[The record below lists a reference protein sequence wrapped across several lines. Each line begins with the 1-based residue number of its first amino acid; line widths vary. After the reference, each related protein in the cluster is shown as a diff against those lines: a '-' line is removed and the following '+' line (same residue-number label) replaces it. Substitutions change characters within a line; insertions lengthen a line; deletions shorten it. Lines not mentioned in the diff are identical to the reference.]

1 MEGGHDTFC
10 PLGEEEGELHQRT
23 AVVGGSHRGE
33 SCQDVMVALDG
44 RVQQQ
49 MKEGE
54 EPLALLLAR
63 WTSSEEGGP
72 LKLGVPEEAELALM
86 AATSLQPWQWK
97 LKKKKIKH
105 QYYQFN
111 TTSYNQAKIENDSH
125 FRY

>member
-54 EPLALLLAR
+54 ELLVPLLERGTL
-63 WTSSEEGGP
+63 T
-72 LKLGVPEEAELALM
+72 
-86 AATSLQPWQWK
+86 QDD
-97 LKKKKIKH
+97 
-105 QYYQFN
+105 
-111 TTSYNQAKIENDSH
+111 YNPQHECCIIIRCTH
-125 FRY
+125 I